1 MEDSGC
7 KSGEKF
13 LYRLAHW
20 KQVLGFPKTKDSI
33 SHEVKVKNWWC
44 LLAEGRQ
51 PFGKA
56 VG

>member
-33 SHEVKVKNWWC
+33 SHRLKLKTDYATWLRTDN
-44 LLAEGRQ
+44 LL
-51 PFGKA
+51 
-56 VG
+56 

>member
-13 LYRLAHW
+13 QYRLAHW